1 MDMCGHAHTNTHTH
15 TLHQPQND
23 LGERRVG
30 GPAMV
35 SLLFPSLSKS
45 IFSLKSSIAVSSSD
59 MDLLHRAVCNT
70 KGDVAAMPALEEVT
84 V

>member
-1 MDMCGHAHTNTHTH
+1 
-15 TLHQPQND
+15 
-23 LGERRVG
+23 
-30 GPAMV
+30 MV

-45 IFSLKSSIAVSSSD
+45 TFSLKSSIAVSSSD